1 MASSR
6 GILNIQ
12 SLNELTSEKVRFHRN
27 DRPWALGV
35 RVRLT
40 GALDLDRMKS
50 DGTPWARAPRLT
62 VKYAPTIKIKINIK
76 GAEGPHRKKPPGT
89 APLALNDENP

>member
-1 MASSR
+1 M
-6 GILNIQ
+6 
-12 SLNELTSEKVRFHRN
+12 VRFHRN

-40 GALDLDRMKS
+40 GALDRMKS

-62 VKYAPTIKIKINIK
+62 WRLTVKIYAPTIKINIT